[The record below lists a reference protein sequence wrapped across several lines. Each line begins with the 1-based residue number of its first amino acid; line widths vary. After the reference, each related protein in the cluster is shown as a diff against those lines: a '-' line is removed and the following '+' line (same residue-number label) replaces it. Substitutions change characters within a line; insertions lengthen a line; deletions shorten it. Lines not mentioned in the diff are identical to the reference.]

1 VQLQELVVDQVLLMH
16 QEVMDQQ
23 DLQTQVVVVE
33 VLNTLVIQVVMVD
46 QVLLLYDTNI
56 KLVN

>member
-1 VQLQELVVDQVLLMH
+1 
-16 QEVMDQQ
+16 MDQQ